1 MTYRRKGVQQYRFRR
16 PRGWIL
22 GYQCRGKYTIWGL
35 RSRRL
40 PKSVEF
46 VDLVVPPQEAA
57 EIPLGCEV
65 KRLGKGE
72 NLIVKVPRDK
82 LNMFRIAGVDDSEIE
97 EIMKGVRRRR
107 GKRKPTEFDRQIGI
121 IRKALKKLC
130 PSLSVRRERGTG
142 YGWIDIRGSGKWGDF
157 TEAEKKALERFGLP
171 HGANSAGISPES
183 RKYYVKRAEEILKEL
198 GE

>member
-1 MTYRRKGVQQYRFRR
+1 MGGCCGSVSFLLLGFRTIVLSGSASQKWR
-16 PRGWIL
+16 VSTSGL
-22 GYQCRGKYTIWGL
+22 GYGGL
-35 RSRRL
+35 L
-40 PKSVEF
+40 GTM
-46 VDLVVPPQEAA
+46 
-57 EIPLGCEV
+57 GCEV
-65 KRLGKGE
+65 ERLGKGE

-107 GKRKPTEFDRQIGI
+107 GKRKPTEFDQQIGI
-121 IRKALKKLC
+121 IRNALKKLC
-130 PSLSVRRERGTG
+130 PSLSVRKERGTG
-142 YGWIDIRGSGKWGDF
+142 YGWIVIRGSGKWGDF